1 MTALARSLARNT
13 TLNPSSVSSMTSVP
27 DQKPGSAVAI
37 KNIVLV
43 HGAFAD
49 GTSWYKVIPLLQQMG
64 YNVVAAQNP
73 MLSLA
78 QEVTATKRAI
88 AMMDGPVILV
98 GHSWGG
104 AVVTEAGDDPR
115 VAGIVY
121 ISAYA
126 PEIGQSANDA
136 SRPYGWT
143 EGQKK
148 IKVDAEGF
156 ATISPEGMLNDITEG
171 LPMVERRLA
180 LAVQAPSYGALFD
193 EKLTRAA
200 WMNKPTWSLVSTM
213 DRMVPPAM
221 EAAAAKRMGAVTT
234 VRPTCHMVIQQEPKT
249 VAAIIDDAA
258 RKALSKQV
266 NAPTTLRD

>member
-1 MTALARSLARNT
+1 MTDLASNT
-13 TLNPSSVSSMTSVP
+13 TLIPPRVSALTSVL
-27 DQKPGSAVAI
+27 DQKDGTALAI

-49 GTSWYKVIPLLQQMG
+49 GTSWYRVIPLLQQMG

-73 MLSLA
+73 MLSLV
-78 QEVTATKRAI
+78 QEVAATKRAI

-121 ISAYA
+121 IAAYA
-126 PEIGQSANDA
+126 PEVGQSANDA

-143 EGQKK
+143 EGQKQ

-156 ATISPEGMLNDITEG
+156 ATISAEGMLNDITEG
-171 LPMVERRLA
+171 LPMQERLLA

-200 WMNKPTWSLVSTM
+200 WMNKPTWSLVSAK
-213 DRMVPPAM
+213 DRMVPSAM
-221 EAAAAKRMGAVTT
+221 EAAAAERMGAVTT
-234 VRPTCHMVIQQEPKT
+234 VVRPTCHMVIQQEPET
-249 VAAIIDDAA
+249 VAALIDEAA
-258 RKALSKQV
+258 RTALSKQ
-266 NAPTTLRD
+266 

>member
-156 ATISPEGMLNDITEG
+156 ATISPEGMLNDITDG

-234 VRPTCHMVIQQEPKT
+234 VRPTCHMVIQQEPET

>member
-1 MTALARSLARNT
+1 MTDLARSLADNT
-13 TLNPSSVSSMTSVP
+13 TFNPPSVSSLTSVL
-27 DQKPGSAVAI
+27 DQKPGSSAAI

-136 SRPYGWT
+136 SREYGWT
-143 EGQKK
+143 EGQKQ
-148 IKVDAEGF
+148 IRVDSEGF
-156 ATISPEGMLNDITEG
+156 ATISAEGMLNDITEG
-171 LPMVERRLA
+171 LPLPEGRLA

-200 WMNKPTWSLVSTM
+200 WMNKPTWSLVSTK

-234 VRPTCHMVIQQEPKT
+234 VRPTCHMVIQQEPET

-258 RKALSKQV
+258 RNALSKQ
-266 NAPTTLRD
+266 

>member
-1 MTALARSLARNT
+1 
-13 TLNPSSVSSMTSVP
+13 MTSVP

-234 VRPTCHMVIQQEPKT
+234 VRPTCHMVIQQEPET

>member
-1 MTALARSLARNT
+1 MTALARSLAGNT

-234 VRPTCHMVIQQEPKT
+234 VRPTCHMVIQQEPET

>member
-1 MTALARSLARNT
+1 MTDLARSLAGNT
-13 TLNPSSVSSMTSVP
+13 TLNPSSISSLTSVL
-27 DQKPGSAVAI
+27 DKKSGSAVAI

-121 ISAYA
+121 IAAYA

-143 EGQKK
+143 EGQKQ
-148 IKVDAEGF
+148 IRVDAEGF
-156 ATISPEGMLNDITEG
+156 ATISAEGMLNDITEG
-171 LPMVERRLA
+171 LPMEERRLA

-200 WMNKPTWSLVSTM
+200 WMNKPTWFLVSAK
-213 DRMVPPAM
+213 DRMVPSAM
-221 EAAAAKRMGAVTT
+221 EAAAAERMGAVTR
-234 VRPTCHMVIQQEPKT
+234 VRPTCHMVIQQEPET
-249 VAAIIDDAA
+249 VAALIDEAA
-258 RKALSKQV
+258 RNALSKQ
-266 NAPTTLRD
+266 

>member
-1 MTALARSLARNT
+1 MTDLASNT
-13 TLNPSSVSSMTSVP
+13 TLIPPRVSALTSVL
-27 DQKPGSAVAI
+27 DQKDGTALTI

-49 GTSWYKVIPLLQQMG
+49 GTSWYRVIPLLQQMG

-73 MLSLA
+73 MLSLV
-78 QEVTATKRAI
+78 QEVAATKRAI
-88 AMMDGPVILV
+88 AMMGGPVILV

-121 ISAYA
+121 IAAYA
-126 PEIGQSANDA
+126 PEVGQSANDA

-143 EGQKK
+143 EGQKQ

-156 ATISPEGMLNDITEG
+156 ATISAEGMLNDITEG
-171 LPMVERRLA
+171 LPMEERRLA

-200 WMNKPTWSLVSTM
+200 WMNKPTWSLVSAK
-213 DRMVPPAM
+213 DRMVPSAM
-221 EAAAAKRMGAVTT
+221 EAAAAERMGAVITV
-234 VRPTCHMVIQQEPKT
+234 VRPTYHMVIQQEPET
-249 VAAIIDDAA
+249 VAALIDEAA
-258 RKALSKQV
+258 RTALSKQ
-266 NAPTTLRD
+266 

>member
-234 VRPTCHMVIQQEPKT
+234 VRPTCHMVIQQEPET

>member
-1 MTALARSLARNT
+1 MTDLAPSLVNT
-13 TLNPSSVSSMTSVP
+13 TLNPASVSSLTSVL
-27 DQKPGSAVAI
+27 DQKPRPAATI

-143 EGQKK
+143 EGQKQ

-234 VRPTCHMVIQQEPKT
+234 VRPTCHMVIQQEPET

>member
-143 EGQKK
+143 EGQKQ

-234 VRPTCHMVIQQEPKT
+234 VRPTCHMVIQQEPET